1 MLELLLLLAIPR
13 LLPIVAALLPTI
25 VLGRYVY
32 KYDTVE
38 KESPALIA
46 RLVVA
51 GVLSAL
57 AAALLESILEP
68 IAGAMFGRRG
78 TMYYAVLAF
87 CVVGLSEELC
97 KLVLLRV
104 NTWNSKEFNYTF
116 DAVVYGAM
124 VSLGFAAFENI
135 FYVLQG
141 GLGTAIARAILS
153 VPGHLSW
160 GILMGV
166 FYGQAKA
173 CERAGDKAGEM
184 RSMIFALVV
193 PMMLHGF
200 YDLCAFTQ
208 SDGLSMMLLA
218 FAAGV
223 DLLAVS
229 EIKRG
234 SKGDAPMGP
243 KDEGPRGW

>member
-13 LLPIVAALLPTI
+13 LLPIVAALLPAI

-57 AAALLESILEP
+57 AAALLEGILEP
-68 IAGAMFGRRG
+68 VAGAMFGRKG
-78 TMYYAVLAF
+78 TMYFAVLSF
-87 CVVGLSEELC
+87 CVVGFAEELC

-116 DAVVYGAM
+116 DAVIYGAM

-166 FYGQAKA
+166 FYGQAKV
-173 CERAGDKAGEM
+173 CSRAGDKAGET

-243 KDEGPRGW
+243 KDEGPRGL